1 MKRVPVPLENVQI
14 GDLADHKSK
23 SLDPRP
29 VVGVWPEF
37 SAVQI
42 EFPGG
47 RRSSLL
53 DADAYDYFRLE

>member
-1 MKRVPVPLENVQI
+1 M
-14 GDLADHKSK
+14 ADHKSK

-29 VVGVWPEF
+29 VAEVWPEF
-37 SAVQI
+37 NAIQI

-47 RRSSLL
+47 LRSSLL

>member
-1 MKRVPVPLENVQI
+1 MKRVPVPFENVRA
-14 GDLADHKSK
+14 GDMADHKSK

-29 VVGVWPEF
+29 VAEVWPEF
-37 SAVQI
+37 NAIQI

-47 RRSSLL
+47 LRSSLL